1 MVKRCILAN
10 LQDLKE
16 HLKQSSPLLRGD
28 WVSGKRKYESF
39 FASAIGATFKEGRYW
54 DCIWQGIHLELK
66 IDNIWLD
73 LVRYSEYVLKRTP
86 ESHIP
91 VVTLFMRYKQQRI
104 TDIYAVHTDSLIKA
118 LNLSTQTADDLLRI
132 KDEVPRSLNAQAS
145 LTESD
150 VRKIA
155 EFHVY

>member
-1 MVKRCILAN
+1 M
-10 LQDLKE
+10 
-16 HLKQSSPLLRGD
+16 G
-28 WVSGKRKYESF
+28 
-39 FASAIGATFKEGRYW
+39 
-54 DCIWQGIHLELK
+54 
-66 IDNIWLD
+66 NIWLD

-86 ESHIP
+86 ESYIP

-155 EFHVY
+155 EFHVYWYFHAIWSRERF